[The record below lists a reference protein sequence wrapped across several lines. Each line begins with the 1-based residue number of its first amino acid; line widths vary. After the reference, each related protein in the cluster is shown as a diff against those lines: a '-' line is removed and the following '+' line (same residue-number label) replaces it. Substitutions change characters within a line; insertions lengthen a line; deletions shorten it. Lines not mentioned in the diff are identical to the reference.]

1 MILTEMEKHI
11 SESAPER
18 IRARYCGL
26 VEAAREGDFGEL
38 DEDVVVIDTETTGIS
53 FKNDELTQIAAA
65 RLRRGEIVGWYT
77 TFVNPGKPIPEEI
90 QHLTNIHDEDVA
102 DAPCPEEALAGLVE
116 FVGESDLV
124 AHNAAFDR
132 NFCTKH
138 PAGYPLK
145 GNLWLDSLDLARISL
160 PKLKSH
166 RLIDLVKAFGAP
178 VSTHRADDDVVATC
192 AVFRILL
199 AAVAAMPAD
208 LVSYIAHCAT
218 REEWPTV
225 KVFQVID
232 GSRGGDC
239 RRFSLRGIRQEHV
252 GSKVARPRMD
262 ADKIAADPAKSLDF
276 PSSEEVSA
284 AFAPDG
290 MMGSIYDDFETRQA
304 QRRMACEVASA
315 FESSVNLAVE
325 AGTGVGKSMAYLIPS
340 VMLAMRN
347 KITVGVAT
355 KTNALL
361 DQLVNHELPLLA
373 KQNEGLSFCSLKGFS
388 HYPCLRNVE
397 RLVNEGPK
405 MRTVNDAEVSQA
417 AALAGLLSFIEQSD
431 YDDIDGLKIDYRAL
445 PRYEICTSSHDCL
458 RRKCPFFGSKCFVHG
473 ARQRAEGADIVVT
486 NQTMLFCDVAA
497 EGGLLPPVR
506 YWIID
511 ESHGTEDEARRA
523 FSCSIEADELH
534 RIASRVGSTE
544 ASRNVFLRAERTMT
558 GKTEASEETVR
569 TMLRP
574 EELEEARGTGN
585 NAGDTLLFALCSRAL
600 KHGREFDQAARD
612 FCDHIGDL
620 LFFDPVKRSKAY
632 DRVELWL
639 NDDIRQSYTFAALV
653 SYGRVMCDAAEHLV
667 KSSQELVG
675 YLEGV
680 EGAAA
685 IQREIAST
693 AMTLKELVNAAEVIL
708 FDGSPLYAYAAHLSR
723 KKQSP
728 ERLEALMLDV
738 GDAMNEN
745 FFARVHSAVF
755 TSATMTIADS
765 FDSFERGVGLGRGEF
780 SQCRTC
786 RLDSEYDFDSNMTV
800 YVAEDI
806 PEPNDPGYMAALC
819 DLLIGVHRAQGGSTL
834 TLFTNRKEMEKSHS
848 VVQAAVRGDDLRIIC
863 QRWGVSVKGLRDDFI
878 ADEHLSLFAL
888 KSFWEGFDAPGSTL
902 KTVVVPKLPFNKP
915 TDPLSCERAQ
925 IDPQAWAHYVLPAA
939 VLEVRQAAGRLIRSS
954 TDTGNLVL
962 ADRRLVSKRYGS
974 TFLKSLPSRNIK
986 VLPVKRIVE
995 ELSSGR

>member
-1 MILTEMEKHI
+1 MILTDMEKHI

-18 IRARYCGL
+18 IRARYRGL

-65 RLRRGEIVGWYT
+65 RLCRGEIVGWYT

-90 QHLTNIHDEDVA
+90 QHLTNIHDEDVE
-102 DAPCPEEALAGLVE
+102 DAPCPAEALAGLVE

-124 AHNAAFDR
+124 AHNAAFDK

-138 PAGYPLK
+138 PAGYALK
-145 GNLWLDSLDLARISL
+145 RNLWLDSLDLARISL

-166 RLIDLVKAFGAP
+166 RLIDLVKTFGAP

-199 AAVAAMPAD
+199 AAVAAMPAE

-232 GSRGGDC
+232 GANGGE
-239 RRFSLRGIRQEHV
+239 RKRFSLRSIRQEHV
-252 GSKVARPRMD
+252 GSKVARPRID
-262 ADKIAADPAKSLDF
+262 ADKIAADPVKSLDF

-290 MMGSIYDDFETRQA
+290 MMGSIYDDFETREA
-304 QRRMACEVASA
+304 QRQMACEVASA

-373 KQNEGLSFCSLKGFS
+373 KQNEGLVFCSLKGFS

-405 MRTVNDAEVSQA
+405 MRTVNDMEVSQA

-473 ARQRAEGADIVVT
+473 ARQRAESADIVVT

-506 YWIID
+506 YWVID

-523 FSCSIEADELH
+523 FSCSIEADELR
-534 RIASRVGSTE
+534 RIANRVGSTE
-544 ASRNVFLRAERTMT
+544 ASRNVFLRTERAMT

-569 TMLRP
+569 AMLRP
-574 EELEEARGTGN
+574 EELEEAKGTGN

-620 LFFDPVKRSKAY
+620 LFFDPVKRSKGY

-653 SYGRVMCDAAEHLV
+653 SYGCVMCDAAEHLV

-693 AMTLKELVNAAEVIL
+693 AMTLKEVVNAAEVIL

-786 RLDSEYDFDSNMTV
+786 KLDSEYDFDSNMTV
-800 YVAEDI
+800 YVAEDM
-806 PEPNDPGYMAALC
+806 PEPNDPAYMDALC

-863 QRWGVSVKGLRDDFI
+863 QRWGVSIKGLRDDFI

-974 TFLKSLPSRNIK
+974 TFLKSLPSKNIR
-986 VLPVKRIVE
+986 VLPACRIIE
-995 ELSSGR
+995 ELSQGN

>member
-1 MILTEMEKHI
+1 MILTDMEKHI

-18 IRARYCGL
+18 IRARYRSL

-65 RLRRGEIVGWYT
+65 RLCKGEIVGWYT

-90 QHLTNIHDEDVA
+90 QHLTNIHDEDVE
-102 DAPCPEEALAGLVE
+102 DAPCPAEALAGLVE

-124 AHNAAFDR
+124 AHNAAFDK

-138 PAGYPLK
+138 PAGYALK
-145 GNLWLDSLDLARISL
+145 RNLWLDSLDLARISL

-166 RLIDLVKAFGAP
+166 RLIDLVKTFGAP

-199 AAVAAMPAD
+199 AAVAAMPAE

-232 GSRGGDC
+232 AANEGERK
-239 RRFSLRGIRQEHV
+239 RFSLRSIRQEHV
-252 GSKVARPRMD
+252 GSKMARPRID
-262 ADKIAADPAKSLDF
+262 ADKIASDPVKSLDF

-290 MMGSIYDDFETRQA
+290 MMGSIYDDFETREA
-304 QRRMACEVASA
+304 QRQMACEVASA
-315 FESSVNLAVE
+315 FEASVNLAVE

-347 KITVGVAT
+347 EITVGVAT

-388 HYPCLRNVE
+388 HYPCLRNIE

-405 MRTVNDAEVSQA
+405 MRMVNDVEVSQA

-473 ARQRAEGADIVVT
+473 ARQRAESADIVVT

-506 YWIID
+506 YWVID

-523 FSCSIEADELH
+523 FSCSIEADELR
-534 RIASRVGSTE
+534 RIANRVGSAE
-544 ASRNVFLRAERTMT
+544 ASRNVFLRTERTMT

-569 TMLRP
+569 AMLRP
-574 EELEEARGTGN
+574 EELEEAKGTGN

-620 LFFDPVKRSKAY
+620 LFFDPVKRSKGY

-685 IQREIAST
+685 LQREIAST
-693 AMTLKELVNAAEVIL
+693 AMTLKEVVNAAEVIL

-723 KKQSP
+723 KKQSL

-800 YVAEDI
+800 YVAEDM
-806 PEPNDPGYMAALC
+806 PEPNDPGYMDALC

-834 TLFTNRKEMEKSHS
+834 TLFTNRKEMEKSHA

-863 QRWGVSVKGLRDDFI
+863 QRWGVSIKGLRDDFI

-974 TFLKSLPSRNIK
+974 TFLKSLPSKNIR
-986 VLPVKRIVE
+986 VLPMRRIIE
-995 ELSSGR
+995 ELS

>member
-1 MILTEMEKHI
+1 MILTDMEKHI

-18 IRARYCGL
+18 IRARYRSL

-65 RLRRGEIVGWYT
+65 RLCKGEIVGWYT

-90 QHLTNIHDEDVA
+90 QHLTNIHDEDVE
-102 DAPCPEEALAGLVE
+102 DAPCPAEALAGLVE

-124 AHNAAFDR
+124 AHNAAFDK

-138 PAGYPLK
+138 PAGYALK
-145 GNLWLDSLDLARISL
+145 RNLWLDSLDLARISL

-166 RLIDLVKAFGAP
+166 RLIDLVKTFGAP

-199 AAVAAMPAD
+199 AAVAAMPAE

-232 GSRGGDC
+232 AANEGERK
-239 RRFSLRGIRQEHV
+239 RFSLRSIRQEHV
-252 GSKVARPRMD
+252 GSKMARPRID
-262 ADKIAADPAKSLDF
+262 ADKIASDPVKSLDF

-290 MMGSIYDDFETRQA
+290 MMGSIYDDFETREA
-304 QRRMACEVASA
+304 QRQMACEVASA
-315 FESSVNLAVE
+315 FEASVNLAVE

-405 MRTVNDAEVSQA
+405 MRMVNDVEVSQA

-473 ARQRAEGADIVVT
+473 ARQRAESADIVVT

-506 YWIID
+506 YWVID

-523 FSCSIEADELH
+523 FSCSIEADELR
-534 RIASRVGSTE
+534 RIANRVGSTE
-544 ASRNVFLRAERTMT
+544 ASRNVFLRTERTMT

-569 TMLRP
+569 AMLRP
-574 EELEEARGTGN
+574 EELEEAKGTGN
-585 NAGDTLLFALCSRAL
+585 NAGDILLFALCSRAL

-620 LFFDPVKRSKAY
+620 LFFDPVKRSKGY

-685 IQREIAST
+685 LQREIAST
-693 AMTLKELVNAAEVIL
+693 AMTLKEVVNAAEVIL

-765 FDSFERGVGLGRGEF
+765 FDSFERGVGLGRGEL

-800 YVAEDI
+800 YVAEDM
-806 PEPNDPGYMAALC
+806 PEPNDPGYMDALC

-834 TLFTNRKEMEKSHS
+834 TLFTNRKEMEKSHA

-863 QRWGVSVKGLRDDFI
+863 QRWGVSIKGLRDDFI

-974 TFLKSLPSRNIK
+974 TFLKSLPSKNIR
-986 VLPVKRIVE
+986 VLPMRRIIE
-995 ELSSGR
+995 ELS